1 MSTAFDARMAAI
13 ADLAHNMSEGQL
25 TELAVG
31 VEAWSKSRTDEDGQP
46 IGGIIVEAHAGARSV
61 DDEGEIVE
69 VPRTFVVFDRYGRPG
84 HQWHRLSEPDIDRPT
99 AVQAHSLAPVVRRLA
114 ADLGA
119 SKSRKPLTQHEI
131 NLGRYI
137 GALVR
142 VVRAPTVSEPVE
154 SEEF

>member
-61 DDEGEIVE
+61 DEYGEVVD
-69 VPRTFVVFDRYGRPG
+69 VPRTFVVFDRYARPG
-84 HQWHRLSEPDIDRPT
+84 HRLSEPDIDRPT

-114 ADLGA
+114 ADLGG
-119 SKSRKPLTQHEI
+119 SKSRKPLTQHEV

-142 VVRAPTVSEPVE
+142 VVPAPTVSEPVE
-154 SEEF
+154 SEEW